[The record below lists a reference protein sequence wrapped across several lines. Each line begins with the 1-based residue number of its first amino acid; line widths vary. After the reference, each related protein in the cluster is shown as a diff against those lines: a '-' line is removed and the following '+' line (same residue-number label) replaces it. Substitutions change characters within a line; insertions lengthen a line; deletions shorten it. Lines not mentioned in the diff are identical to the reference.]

1 MGIQCST
8 GTTKMMKSI
17 VFAALVAAAYADADA
32 DAYYSAYGYG
42 FPTPYYGQNAFGYS
56 GYPYSFG
63 TYEAYPVRSM
73 NKRSADAEADADHYY
88 SSFNYGSAAP
98 FNNGFSYETYSAHPF
113 NYGPYNYG
121 SFPFHAMGKRSADAE
136 ADADQYYS
144 SYGYGYAAPFNGYN
158 SYAYGAYP
166 YGMFNTYGSFP
177 FHAMGKRSADAD
189 ADVFYSNYGYAAPYG
204 FGSGAYSQ
212 ASFPFGYRSFG
223 YQF

>member
-73 NKRSADAEADADHYY
+73 NKRSADADADADHYY
-88 SSFNYGSAAP
+88 SSFNYGYAAP

-144 SYGYGYAAPFNGYN
+144 SYGYGYAAPFNGY
-158 SYAYGAYP
+158 
-166 YGMFNTYGSFP
+166 
-177 FHAMGKRSADAD
+177 
-189 ADVFYSNYGYAAPYG
+189 
-204 FGSGAYSQ
+204 
-212 ASFPFGYRSFG
+212 
-223 YQF
+223 